1 MAELVPELTTL
12 PGLVSRRRA
21 RRVGRRRLP
30 SFRGCQTACSTAAAA
45 SPFPRVAGDRRRA
58 RARPARPRRG
68 RVRRRGGCSTSSA
81 TAASR
86 TPWRKGGEPPPV
98 RRARLGAGEE
108 PALLAPRRR
117 ARAGAAAVAAD
128 HDLDRYRRVA
138 FVRYLHESCRGRRD
152 GANGSRCGA
161 PFAPPAAK
169 GRRWT
174 RSASRCATLLEESE
188 ATLAE
193 LADRDDPSLFPLL
206 ASVQATVL
214 KLRALLRSP
223 GAR

>member
-152 GANGSRCGA
+152 GANGSLAALPLRRRRRRVDDGRGA
-161 PFAPPAAK
+161 QADAPLCSRSP
-169 GRRWT
+169 RR
-174 RSASRCATLLEESE
+174 RSLSSPIVTIPRSSRCS
-188 ATLAE
+188 
-193 LADRDDPSLFPLL
+193 
-206 ASVQATVL
+206 
-214 KLRALLRSP
+214 RACRRP
-223 GAR
+223 C